1 MSMEE
6 NKCTYVSEGGIRCKA
21 FALAGSGFCLSH
33 DPEKHEA
40 RMERAKKGGEAD
52 SYRNLELTLQPLQVT
67 SAGDIVTASVQLIN
81 EIREG
86 KLPPKI
92 ANSIGYLL
100 GIALKAIEISDV
112 ERRVETIERVIVERS
127 KK

>member
-1 MSMEE
+1 MEQ
-6 NKCTYVSEGGIRCKA
+6 NKCIYISEDEISCKA
-21 FALAGSGFCLSH
+21 FAIADSGFCLSH
-33 DPEKHEA
+33 DPTKKQA
-40 RMERAKKGGEAD
+40 RVERAKKGGEAD
-52 SYRNLELTLQPLQVT
+52 SYQSLDLSLQPLQVT
-67 SAGDIVTASVQLIN
+67 NAGDIVIASVQLIN

-112 ERRVETIERVIVERS
+112 EKRVETIERVIVERS
-127 KK
+127 RK